1 MIVLIIF
8 SGNKSYSQFNESNF
22 SFNYTLAPIGNDGI
36 DFYKTD
42 IKLSIPIKLKKG
54 ILVNSLGLDYYQLN
68 YKNDYSFTTTDL
80 TTFYGINYS
89 LMYIYPLSKQWSLS
103 AQVRSSIVSN
113 LTGGIDGDDFLING
127 GLFAIKNIGTKEKP
141 SRLMFGIGYT
151 TIAGTPQIL
160 PTINYTKHVSD
171 KFSYGIGFPNTYA
184 EYKINDR
191 SALKSLLWLN
201 GFYANL
207 SNPIFVNTTD
217 MASKVSFT
225 SASLGLEYNYNMD
238 KSWIISFKGGYSFYN
253 DYSLFDSDGDRGD
266 TVFDFDTTSKPF
278 FSTGIKYILKNK
290 TKNIS
295 YEKQ

>member
-8 SGNKSYSQFNESNF
+8 SGSNAYSQFNESNF

-68 YKNDYSFTTTDL
+68 YKNDYSFTTADL
-80 TTFYGINYS
+80 TSFYGINYS
-89 LMYIYPLSKQWSLS
+89 LIYIYPLSKQWSLS
-103 AQVRSSIVSN
+103 AQVRSYIVSN
-113 LTGGIDGDDFLING
+113 LTEGINGDDFLING

-141 SRLMFGIGYT
+141 SRLMFGVGYT
-151 TIAGTPQIL
+151 TIAGKPRIL
-160 PTINYTKHVSD
+160 PTINYTKRVSD

-207 SNPIFVNTTD
+207 SNPIFVNTND

-225 SASLGLEYNYNMD
+225 SASLGLEYNYRMD
-238 KSWIISFKGGYSFYN
+238 ESWIISFKGGYSFYN

-278 FSTGIKYILKNK
+278 FSTGIKYFLKNK